1 MKRRNIRKET
11 NDKKE
16 TLGWRNPKKV
26 TALVLA
32 VTLAVSSWAPITNV
46 QAAESEQETEEDK
59 QYIVYIDLPDDSEK
73 AADAGLEQSTDL
85 REAEAQTDA
94 DTKDDKSADGGLTA
108 DDGREGEKAAETEAQ
123 TTDKAE
129 RSSVSDNTVDDT
141 EQDAEDEQE
150 TVQEEED
157 HTYADGSAE
166 TTDDRGEGEV
176 VWEEIREAELLMD
189 ESADSAELTKND
201 SAIVYEAD
209 LTQKEIKELAQSGA
223 EIYVEENIEL
233 WGAGSRSKAALKSG
247 KPETKR
253 QEKQKKQTT
262 GQEQG
267 TDGKTNSNN
276 RLPEEDV
283 QKTEWN
289 ISMIHGDA
297 GSKPDGEPVKVAIM
311 DSGIELLSGIPVE
324 GMVNLVKSEQ
334 DVPYYINDMAGHGT
348 AVASIVSDIAED
360 AQIYCVKIMDE
371 DNRATLGSVIEGIYW
386 CIDHDIDIINMSFGT
401 KVQSQALHKAIQDA
415 ADAGILIV
423 SSAGN
428 GNLAGVEYPAAFE
441 EVLAVGAVDTSAQKT
456 QESAVGEEVELA
468 APGEQILATSMLGL
482 ETVVSGTS
490 MAAPHVTGAAAVLW
504 QKDKTKSAD
513 FIRGLLKESANDL
526 GDENAYGS
534 GLIDLQ
540 FALEHY
546 DQYAT
551 AYEERQDTVAET
563 QTDVQLLSE
572 ENRAPIETHE
582 EVDYVEGRWKANE
595 HRELIS
601 KGSKSA
607 GLALEEDEIE
617 IFKLG
622 MVAPDKYFKVKD
634 SKDNRVWHGGYI
646 FNYIANYK
654 FATNMAQ
661 AKGNPS
667 KFGTVKGQSASNR
680 SWMTYCINDK
690 SIRDT
695 ENNRWITYDEILKSH
710 NYSSQNKTVQGNW
723 RRIYL
728 YGMATHIMSDT
739 FSHRHTLNKELV
751 M

>member
-1 MKRRNIRKET
+1 
-11 NDKKE
+11 
-16 TLGWRNPKKV
+16 
-26 TALVLA
+26 
-32 VTLAVSSWAPITNV
+32 
-46 QAAESEQETEEDK
+46 
-59 QYIVYIDLPDDSEK
+59 
-73 AADAGLEQSTDL
+73 
-85 REAEAQTDA
+85 
-94 DTKDDKSADGGLTA
+94 
-108 DDGREGEKAAETEAQ
+108 
-123 TTDKAE
+123 
-129 RSSVSDNTVDDT
+129 
-141 EQDAEDEQE
+141 
-150 TVQEEED
+150 
-157 HTYADGSAE
+157 
-166 TTDDRGEGEV
+166 
-176 VWEEIREAELLMD
+176 
-189 ESADSAELTKND
+189 
-201 SAIVYEAD
+201 
-209 LTQKEIKELAQSGA
+209 
-223 EIYVEENIEL
+223 
-233 WGAGSRSKAALKSG
+233 
-247 KPETKR
+247 
-253 QEKQKKQTT
+253 
-262 GQEQG
+262 
-267 TDGKTNSNN
+267 
-276 RLPEEDV
+276 
-283 QKTEWN
+283 
-289 ISMIHGDA
+289 
-297 GSKPDGEPVKVAIM
+297 
-311 DSGIELLSGIPVE
+311 
-324 GMVNLVKSEQ
+324 MVNLVKSEQ

-739 FSHRHTLNKELV
+739 FSHSAYIKQGTSYVNLKKNDAYDEHDPNLVKERYIDAQTAVVNALLHYKNNKAGTALDFAPAQKYWGKSRNYYLRLVLNYAKATQGSIKTSDLEKAYGMLNYNKPV
-751 M
+751 ATTD